1 MSDKAGKAATLVVD
15 VTPGANQR
23 RGVFSV
29 VGGADA
35 GRVLSVPESET
46 VTLGRDGDCTYPFDD
61 ASLSRIHAR
70 VMRVA
75 TEYVIRDDGSTNGT
89 FVNDQRLERAY
100 SLKDGDRVQL
110 GKNTVMRFALVDD
123 EEEKA
128 LRNVYDAS
136 IRDALTG
143 VYNRKHL
150 EDRITSEIAYAV
162 RNATELCA
170 IIVDVDHFKKVND
183 TYGHLAGDAVLKT
196 VAAILTRTLRPED
209 VLARYGGEEFVVLA
223 RGIPVESAVTLADR
237 MRQMLAAQPIPF
249 ESQTIPI
256 TASAGVASL
265 RDCGGNP
272 ERAMLLGTADGRLY
286 RAKEEGRNRVIG
298 P

>member
-1 MSDKAGKAATLVVD
+1 MSGKAGKAATLVVD
-15 VTPGANQR
+15 VTPGATKR

-35 GRVLSVPESET
+35 GRVLSVLEGAT
-46 VTLGRDGDCTYPFDD
+46 VTLGRDADCTYPFDD
-61 ASLSRIHAR
+61 ASLSRVHAR

-110 GKNTVMRFALVDD
+110 GSDTVMRFALVDE

-136 IRDALTG
+136 ILDALTG
-143 VYNRKHL
+143 VHNRKYL
-150 EDRITSEIAYAV
+150 EDRITTEIAFAV
-162 RNATELCA
+162 RNATELSA
-170 IIVDVDHFKKVND
+170 FIIDVDHFKKVND
-183 TYGHLAGDAVLKT
+183 TYGHLAGDAVLKA
-196 VAAILTRTLRPED
+196 VAAILMRSVRPED

-223 RGIPVESAVTLADR
+223 RGIPVESAMILAER
-237 MRQMLAAQPIPF
+237 MRGMLEAQPIPF
-249 ESQTIPI
+249 EEHIIPI

-265 RDCGGNP
+265 RDCGTP
-272 ERAMLLGTADGRLY
+272 DRASLLGTADGRLY
-286 RAKEEGRNRVIG
+286 RAKEEGRNRVVG
-298 P
+298 A